1 MNNFVTLIFG
11 QLSRSQWYG
20 CTDWSFPA
28 SSYKCCFWNALNPCQ
43 SHDREN
49 VLETSTPSL
58 TRSTTF
64 SDKHSCSP
72 SPDLVKTHTHILQV
86 KLDFSASFYKAGSC
100 SNKYLHPAL
109 LQSLPMFVSGHWG
122 ECGQQSHVF
131 SWQQQ
136 PGNKN
141 LRAASTMQA
150 AYPGTP
156 AHTRTC
162 KEEVLAKTLSRV
174 SGRALFALKQML
186 WLVSC
191 RNKTVYHP

>member
-1 MNNFVTLIFG
+1 MLLLECSQPLPEPWQRERAGDQHTLINQKHHIFW
-11 QLSRSQWYG
+11 QALL
-20 CTDWSFPA
+20 FPI
-28 SSYKCCFWNALNPCQ
+28 SW
-43 SHDREN
+43 
-49 VLETSTPSL
+49 PS
-58 TRSTTF
+58 
-64 SDKHSCSP
+64 KN
-72 SPDLVKTHTHILQV
+72 THILQV

-174 SGRALFALKQML
+174 SGRALCIKTDALT
-186 WLVSC
+186 S
-191 RNKTVYHP
+191 